1 MKFGIG
7 TAQFIDNYGYM
18 KKKINLDN
26 YFETLNKSKIDLID
40 TAQVYGRAQKII
52 GKHLFV
58 KKKIVTKIS
67 SLKFILKKNKLDF
80 FKRSLEKSL
89 TELKRDQ
96 IYGLLF
102 HDEKD
107 IIQND
112 KFYNYID
119 KLKKNK
125 IIKKFGYSTYNIYK
139 KKDYEE
145 HYNFDLIQAPFN
157 LFDVNSEKIKILK
170 KIKKTKEIHIRSVF
184 LQGLVLNE
192 KKTSNNYYKEITD
205 KVEIIDK
212 IIKKKKFKDRYQY
225 ILSMISNLKISD
237 YCLIGCLNENEII
250 KLNQFKL
257 KKTNFIDLLKLQIQ
271 DKKTLDLRNWN

>member
-89 TELKRDQ
+89 KELKRDQ

>member
-125 IIKKFGYSTYNIYK
+125 TIKKFGYSTYNIYK

>member
-67 SLKFILKKNKLDF
+67 PLKFILKKNKLDF

-89 TELKRDQ
+89 RELKRDQ

-184 LQGLVLNE
+184 LQGMVLNE

>member
-67 SLKFILKKNKLDF
+67 PLKFILKKNKLDF

-89 TELKRDQ
+89 RELKRDQ

-125 IIKKFGYSTYNIYK
+125 TIKKFGYSTYNIYK
-139 KKDYEE
+139 KEDYEE

>member
-184 LQGLVLNE
+184 LQGMVLNE

>member
-67 SLKFILKKNKLDF
+67 PLKFILKKNKLDF

-184 LQGLVLNE
+184 LQGMVLNE